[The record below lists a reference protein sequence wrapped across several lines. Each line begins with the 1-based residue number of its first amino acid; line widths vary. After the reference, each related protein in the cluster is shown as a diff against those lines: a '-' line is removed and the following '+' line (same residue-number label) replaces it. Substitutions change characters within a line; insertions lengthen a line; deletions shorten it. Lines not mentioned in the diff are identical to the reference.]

1 MCPWRPTHSPPFP
14 LVICASDPIA
24 LCVFLSCLDLNMNQ
38 VTLTSG
44 IVPGMKFERDDK
56 GSSVSFICKPV
67 KDDGTVS
74 DFVRLNIKVRRSRIM
89 TLFKGAD
96 CVGL

>member
-1 MCPWRPTHSPPFP
+1 
-14 LVICASDPIA
+14 
-24 LCVFLSCLDLNMNQ
+24 

-74 DFVRLNIKVRRSRIM
+74 DFVRLNIKVR
-89 TLFKGAD
+89 
-96 CVGL
+96 